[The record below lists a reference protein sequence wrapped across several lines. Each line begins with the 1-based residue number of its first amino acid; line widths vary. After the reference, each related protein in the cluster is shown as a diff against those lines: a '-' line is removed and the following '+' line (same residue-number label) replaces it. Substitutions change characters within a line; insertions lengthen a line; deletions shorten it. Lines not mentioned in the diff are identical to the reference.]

1 MEAGCGQN
9 ERFAASS
16 SALHG
21 RPFESCQ
28 KKKNTNKINVFL
40 QSLCQSLRENR
51 VLEADGLVS
60 VYLNPAVASVNTAG

>member
-1 MEAGCGQN
+1 MAKTKGSLFLPLLSMAV
-9 ERFAASS
+9 RLKAA
-16 SALHG
+16 
-21 RPFESCQ
+21 RNNR
-28 KKKNTNKINVFL
+28 NTNKINVFL